1 MADGVRAQLNADI
14 KAAMKARDSERLTV
28 LRGASAAIKQRE
40 VDERI
45 TLDDAAIIALIDKL
59 IKQRKDAAEQFR
71 GGGREDLAAN
81 EEREIDWLQP
91 YLPQPLSADEIA
103 ARIDAAIASTCASGM
118 ADMGKVMGQ
127 LKPEL
132 AGRADLGQV
141 SKDVRA
147 RLAS

>member
-1 MADGVRAQLNADI
+1 MLQRESALGAGLGLAQSDLQ
-14 KAAMKARDSERLTV
+14 M
-28 LRGASAAIKQRE
+28 RGAGNLFGEAQK
-40 VDERI
+40 
-45 TLDDAAIIALIDKL
+45 
-59 IKQRKDAAEQFR
+59 
-71 GGGREDLAAN
+71 G
-81 EEREIDWLQP
+81 
-91 YLPQPLSADEIA
+91 
-103 ARIDAAIASTCASGM
+103 ASGM